1 VKLVALRLSFLS
13 LQDKHYLDA
22 ALNQSEAAR
31 LALLKEND
39 ALRDTILACA
49 NALQSV
55 HHIALGSMTENE
67 LEDPQLILSQTL
79 FNATNGEETQAITA
93 LAKLRNL
100 FSQLRDSVG
109 QIIEDRD
116 TQRQAKQAQQ
126 QELEELRD
134 LAAEYEARLRE
145 CLMPEVV

>member
-1 VKLVALRLSFLS
+1 MVLRVLFLF

-55 HHIALGSMTENE
+55 HYTVLASVTENT
-67 LEDPQLILSQTL
+67 LEEPELILSQTL
-79 FNATNGEETQAITA
+79 FSATNGEQTQAIA
-93 LAKLRNL
+93 AQAKLRNL
-100 FSQLRDSVG
+100 FSQLRDSVA
-109 QIIEDRD
+109 QVTEDRD
-116 TQRQAKQAQQ
+116 VQRRTKLAQQ
-126 QELEELRD
+126 QELEDLRD

-145 CLMPEVV
+145 CSMPGVV

>member
-1 VKLVALRLSFLS
+1 MAWHLSFLY

-22 ALNQSEAAR
+22 ALSQSEAAR

-49 NALQSV
+49 NTLQSV
-55 HHIALGSMTENE
+55 HHTALASMTENE
-67 LEDPQLILSQTL
+67 LEEPQLILSQAL
-79 FNATNGEETQAITA
+79 FTATNGEQTQAVAA
-93 LAKLRNL
+93 LAKLRDL

-116 TQRQAKQAQQ
+116 AHHRAQRTQQ
-126 QELEELRD
+126 QELEELRE

-145 CLMPEVV
+145 CSMPKVV

>member
-1 VKLVALRLSFLS
+1 LRLSLLC

-55 HHIALGSMTENE
+55 HHTVLASMDENE
-67 LEDPQLILSQTL
+67 FEEPELILSQTL
-79 FNATNGEETQAITA
+79 FSATNGEQTQATAA
-93 LAKLRNL
+93 LAKFRDL

-109 QIIEDRD
+109 QIIGDRD
-116 TQRQAKQAQQ
+116 AQHRAKLVQQ
-126 QELEELRD
+126 QELKELRD

-145 CLMPEVV
+145 CSVPKVV

>member
-1 VKLVALRLSFLS
+1 MHLSFLY

-22 ALNQSEAAR
+22 ALSQSEAAR

-49 NALQSV
+49 NTLQSV
-55 HHIALGSMTENE
+55 HHTALASMTENE
-67 LEDPQLILSQTL
+67 LEEPQLILSQTL
-79 FNATNGEETQAITA
+79 FAATNGEQTQAVAA
-93 LAKLRNL
+93 LAKL
-100 FSQLRDSVG
+100 QDSVG

-116 TQRQAKQAQQ
+116 AHHQAKRSQQ

-134 LAAEYEARLRE
+134 LAAEYEARLRK
-145 CLMPEVV
+145 CSMPKVV

>member
-1 VKLVALRLSFLS
+1 MKIVALLLSFLS
-13 LQDKHYLDA
+13 LQDKHYLDE

-55 HHIALGSMTENE
+55 HHITLASMTENE
-67 LEDPQLILSQTL
+67 LEEPPLILSQTL
-79 FNATNGEETQAITA
+79 FTATNGEQTQAIAA
-93 LAKLRNL
+93 LAKLRIL
-100 FSQLRDSVG
+100 SSQLRDSVG
-109 QIIEDRD
+109 QIVEDHDAQHRVN
-116 TQRQAKQAQQ
+116 RAQQ

-145 CLMPEVV
+145 YSMPEVV

>member
-1 VKLVALRLSFLS
+1 VVLRLSSLS
-13 LQDKHYLDA
+13 SQDKHYLDA

-55 HHIALGSMTENE
+55 HHIALESMTENE
-67 LEDPQLILSQTL
+67 LEEPQLILSQTL
-79 FNATNGEETQAITA
+79 FSATNGEQTQAMA
-93 LAKLRNL
+93 AQAKLRNL
-100 FSQLRDSVG
+100 FSQLRDSVA
-109 QIIEDRD
+109 QIAEDRD
-116 TQRQAKQAQQ
+116 TQRRAKLTQQ

-145 CLMPEVV
+145 CSVPEVI

>member
-1 VKLVALRLSFLS
+1 MDLRLSFLC
-13 LQDKHYLDA
+13 LQDEHYLDA

-55 HHIALGSMTENE
+55 HHTVLVSMTENE
-67 LEDPQLILSQTL
+67 LEEPELILSQTL
-79 FNATNGEETQAITA
+79 FSAANGEQTQAIAA

-109 QIIEDRD
+109 QIIDDRD
-116 TQRQAKQAQQ
+116 AQHRAKRTQQ
-126 QELEELRD
+126 QELKDLRD

-145 CLMPEVV
+145 CPMPEVV

>member
-1 VKLVALRLSFLS
+1 MRISFLS

-22 ALNQSEAAR
+22 ALSQSEAAR

-55 HHIALGSMTENE
+55 HHTALASMTENE
-67 LEDPQLILSQTL
+67 LEEPQLILSQTL
-79 FNATNGEETQAITA
+79 FSATNGEQTQAMA
-93 LAKLRNL
+93 AQVKLRNL
-100 FSQLRDSVG
+100 FSQLRDSMA
-109 QIIEDRD
+109 QIIDD
-116 TQRQAKQAQQ
+116 HNAQRRAKLAQQ

-145 CLMPEVV
+145 SSMPEVV